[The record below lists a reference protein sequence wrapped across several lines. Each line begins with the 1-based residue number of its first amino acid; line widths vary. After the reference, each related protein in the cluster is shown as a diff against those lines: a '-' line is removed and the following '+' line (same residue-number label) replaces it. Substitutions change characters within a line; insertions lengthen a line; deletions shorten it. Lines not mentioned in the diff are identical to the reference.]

1 MLEAVLKS
9 RGQGIAA
16 ACYFHVAETES
27 DRFDPFIVKMVE
39 TDEHE
44 QYLKKFG
51 CFYAQGY
58 HYYKPMDVSSL
69 EKIIK
74 VRENVDYSGIKG
86 WLEEANEEPEEPET
100 SVIENSKGKNFFRE
114 IVDIRGQVRRKVGA
128 E

>member
-1 MLEAVLKS
+1 
-9 RGQGIAA
+9 
-16 ACYFHVAETES
+16 
-27 DRFDPFIVKMVE
+27 
-39 TDEHE
+39 
-44 QYLKKFG
+44 
-51 CFYAQGY
+51 
-58 HYYKPMDVSSL
+58 MDVSSL

-114 IVDIRGQVRRKVGA
+114 IEIVDIRRQVGRKVGA